1 MQPGDDPD
9 LSEPRYSRSL
19 GRGLAILGLFT
30 QARPVMGVT
39 EIANLLGLTPAT
51 THRYVTTL
59 LELGYLERNRS
70 RKYQLSLRVLE
81 LGRAALGSTPLPEHA
96 RPVLEQ
102 LRTTG
107 YTASLGVLDGA
118 DVLLIGRA
126 ASTRRGSRLIPDT
139 AIGARLPAHC
149 TSMGKVLL
157 ATLPDET
164 WRSRLGD
171 SPLAKHGPGTIT
183 SKRRLEP
190 QLNSVRQQ
198 GYATNDQELW
208 PEVLAVAVPVL
219 DEYGEVTAALSLTAH
234 RSMASLPTLI
244 DAGAP
249 PLVNGASRLSERLG
263 HRAPDLTAAG

>member
-1 MQPGDDPD
+1 MQPGDDPG
-9 LSEPRYSRSL
+9 LSDPRYVRSL

-30 QARPVMGVT
+30 AARPVLGVA

-70 RKYQLSLRVLE
+70 RKYQLSLRVLD
-81 LGRAALGSTPLPEHA
+81 LGRAALGATPLPVYA

-126 ASTRRGSRLIPDT
+126 ASTRRGSRLIPNS
-139 AIGARLPAHC
+139 AIGTRLPAHC

-171 SPLAKHGPGTIT
+171 SRLVKHGPGTIT
-183 SKRRLEP
+183 SKSRFDV
-190 QLNSVRQQ
+190 QLRNVREC
-198 GYATNDQELW
+198 GYATSDQELW

-234 RSMASLPTLI
+234 RSMTSLPTLI
-244 DAGAP
+244 DGGAQ
-249 PLVNGASRLSERLG
+249 PLTNGASRLAERLG
-263 HRAPDLTAAG
+263 YRAPDLAAG